1 MLRRITPPRLRL
13 RVKQIF
19 RNPSRTSWAAA
30 TILPDMAEV
39 ARASRPFETNG
50 RPAIDWDEALRDH
63 DAWLRK
69 IVRGRIGEPDAVD
82 DLMQNVAV
90 AALRGDRRP
99 HDPAKVAPWL
109 YRVAVKQCLM
119 HRRTQGRRR
128 RLTVQLG
135 RSPQSGSPTD
145 DDPLFWLLGRER
157 RECVLAALAR
167 LPDIDRELLILKHTE
182 HWTYQQLADRLGVSV
197 HTIEYRLLRARKQ
210 LRSELSATWAAEVP
224 I

>member
-1 MLRRITPPRLRL
+1 
-13 RVKQIF
+13 
-19 RNPSRTSWAAA
+19 
-30 TILPDMAEV
+30 MADV
-39 ARASRPFETNG
+39 PRASRPFETNG
-50 RPAIDWDEALRDH
+50 RPAIDWDHALRDH

-69 IVRGRIGEPDAVD
+69 VVRGRIGEPDAVD

-128 RLTVQLG
+128 KLTVQLG
-135 RSPQSGSPTD
+135 RSPPGGSPVD
-145 DDPLFWLLGRER
+145 DDPLLWLLGRER
-157 RECVLAALAR
+157 QKAVQAALAR
-167 LPDIDRELLILKHTE
+167 LPDIDRELLVLKHTE

-197 HTIEYRLLRARKQ
+197 HTIEYRLLQARKR
-210 LRSELSATWAAEVP
+210 LRSELGATCAAEAP
-224 I
+224 T